1 MKHRYLPLLLTAVLL
16 TACGASKNYEHVTD
30 ETAAAT
36 SFGTDT
42 ASTAGTTATSV
53 TSGTGTTAA
62 VTTETVVSTDASGSG
77 TGVTDTTKAAAS
89 SAASSAAVSSAA
101 KSTAAHTTARTAAR
115 TSAAAAPASTTVTT
129 AAAKKD
135 TTPPLLLSGG
145 YHSVIKRGETFDL
158 DALVSYADDTDPA
171 PVLTYT
177 GKVDT
182 GTLGDYPV
190 TATVTDRSGNKTTW
204 ELNVSVVDSLP
215 VSSANNRTQVNFSD
229 FQKTYAGKNREFG
242 IDISKWQGKVDF
254 SAVKAAG
261 CSFVI
266 MRIGFGGSDI
276 SMDEWFRTN
285 FSGAT
290 AAGLKV
296 GVYFNSTASTE
307 AQVRAQA
314 KWIASQLDGAALQ
327 FPVAFDWED
336 FGHFQKHGISLS
348 ELNHLYDVFDAEL
361 TAAGYPTM
369 LYGSRNMLVDVWT
382 NQKQRPVWLAHYTE
396 QTDYT
401 GKYVLWQES
410 CSGRI
415 PGIGVDV
422 DMDVFYTDRKSW

>member
-1 MKHRYLPLLLTAVLL
+1 MKYRYLPLLLTAVLL

-36 SFGTDT
+36 SSGTDVT
-42 ASTAGTTATSV
+42 STAGTTATSV
-53 TSGTGTTAA
+53 TSGTGITAA
-62 VTTETVVSTDASGSG
+62 VTTETMVSTAASGSG
-77 TGVTDTTKAAAS
+77 TGVTGSTKA
-89 SAASSAAVSSAA
+89 AASSAAVSSAA
-101 KSTAAHTTARTAAR
+101 KSTAARTTARTAAR

-182 GTLGDYPV
+182 GTLGDYPI

-327 FPVAFDWED
+327 FPVAFDS
-336 FGHFQKHGISLS
+336 FR
-348 ELNHLYDVFDAEL
+348 AE
-361 TAAGYPTM
+361 P
-369 LYGSRNMLVDVWT
+369 
-382 NQKQRPVWLAHYTE
+382 PV
-396 QTDYT
+396 
-401 GKYVLWQES
+401 
-410 CSGRI
+410 
-415 PGIGVDV
+415 
-422 DMDVFYTDRKSW
+422 